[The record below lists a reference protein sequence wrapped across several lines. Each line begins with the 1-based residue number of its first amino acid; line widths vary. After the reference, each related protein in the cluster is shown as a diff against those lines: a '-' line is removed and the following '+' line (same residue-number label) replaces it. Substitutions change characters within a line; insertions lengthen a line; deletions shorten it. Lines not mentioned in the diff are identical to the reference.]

1 MGRHGK
7 SQEKHGGDWKGWR
20 ERQWKKG
27 PEGLSGA
34 GQEAPW
40 RPRKGL
46 GFILGVI

>member
-1 MGRHGK
+1 MGSLRKSMEGTGK
-7 SQEKHGGDWKGWR
+7 AG
-20 ERQWKKG
+20 ERGQWKKG

-40 RPRKGL
+40 RSRKGL